1 MALIIR
7 RRGVNLDRDSGLHQ
21 FVGMAMQRW
30 IAVLLVVLTGS
41 IALPLASAQQAQAQT
56 PLQDQKKAQTGV
68 APVDLP
74 VDLARIRRA
83 LAETPKLR
91 FDESQRPVFRVE
103 IFGKS
108 PTIEEIIGSDWSTA
122 PLPYG
127 TLTHQ
132 EFLKMVTPSDLQGYG
147 GLTNSEGATIA
158 ATSFLLQWT
167 LQKAIRTYND
177 TQDASKREAARKE
190 VLEALKALEEARAK
204 VRK

>member
-1 MALIIR
+1 MTVQHWIV
-7 RRGVNLDRDSGLHQ
+7 GGL
-21 FVGMAMQRW
+21 
-30 IAVLLVVLTGS
+30 LLVTPGL
-41 IALPLASAQQAQAQT
+41 IQEQAQKPT
-56 PLQDQKKAQTGV
+56 PEQKKTQSAV

-74 VDLARIRRA
+74 VDLDRIRKA

-122 PLPYG
+122 PLPHG

-167 LQKAIRTYND
+167 LQKAVRTYNS
-177 TQDASKREAARKE
+177 TQDANQREAARKE

-204 VRK
+204 ASKK

>member
-1 MALIIR
+1 MTVQHWI
-7 RRGVNLDRDSGLHQ
+7 
-21 FVGMAMQRW
+21 VGG
-30 IAVLLVVLTGS
+30 LLVVMPGLV
-41 IALPLASAQQAQAQT
+41 QAQAQKPT
-56 PLQDQKKAQTGV
+56 PEQKKPQSAV

-74 VDLARIRRA
+74 VDLDRIRKA
-83 LAETPKLR
+83 LSETPRLK
-91 FDESQRPVFRVE
+91 FDETQRPVFRVE

-108 PTIEEIIGSDWSTA
+108 PTIEEIIGSEWSTA
-122 PLPYG
+122 PVPYG
-127 TLTHQ
+127 SLTHQ

-167 LQKAIRTYND
+167 LQKAIRTYNE
-177 TQDASKREAARKE
+177 TQDANKREAARKE